1 MSFFKSIKN
10 SVSDSFNWVSGDI
23 AIDLGTA
30 NTLIWLSGKGIIIN
44 EPSIIARSTKTGAV
58 LAVGDDAKEMLGKTH
73 EGIETITP
81 GVIGSS
87 RSHIPHIKLK
97 ISVPICGGFKLIA
110 RQGKTVQ
117 EVFMLTRLT
126 QEDLE
131 EVIAQVLVK

>member
-1 MSFFKSIKN
+1 MKKSSKSKGRLVWN
-10 SVSDSFNWVSGDI
+10 HSTHMKG
-23 AIDLGTA
+23 
-30 NTLIWLSGKGIIIN
+30 LIPILDKL
-44 EPSIIARSTKTGAV
+44 TQY
-58 LAVGDDAKEMLGKTH
+58 

-110 RQGKTVQ
+110 RQGTTVQ

-131 EVIAQVLVK
+131 EVIAQVLAK